1 MRLTGTTPSRVTA
14 AALPALLL
22 LCSATVA
29 DSTAGTVSGSNEG
42 MPLGVSNGLFS
53 GRPVVDGASSMSMF
67 NGGGSEII
75 RVLLALGVVIGL
87 LLLVR
92 WCIRRGSGLLPGTS
106 RPQGLLKVHA
116 RYPMGRGHH
125 LVLLQ
130 VGNRMLLVHQSAGRM
145 QTLTEFSDVQ
155 ELSELHDC
163 LEEAGRGLTATGKP
177 TRNMPQQHEGGVVDL
192 TSSRRVPGWRRLVG
206 WRSVS

>member
-1 MRLTGTTPSRVTA
+1 MRLTGTTPSRVMA

-22 LCSATVA
+22 LCSATIA
-29 DSTAGTVSGSNEG
+29 DLTAGTVSGSNEG
-42 MPLGVSNGLFS
+42 MPLGTSNGLFS
-53 GRPVVDGASSMSMF
+53 GRPVADGSSSISMF
-67 NGGGSEII
+67 DAGSSEII

-92 WCIRRGSGLLPGTS
+92 WCIRRGSGLLPGTN

-155 ELSELHDC
+155 ELSELHDR
-163 LEEAGRGLTATGKP
+163 LEEAGRGSSAAGRSAGNKP
-177 TRNMPQQHEGGVVDL
+177 RQHEGGVVDL
-192 TSSRRVPGWRRLVG
+192 TSSRRIPGWRRLIG
-206 WRSVS
+206 WRPVS